1 MFLHEAVVKYSGHWV
16 LLFPCFYA
24 PLSPRAGL
32 WTVLPAFAFLWHQSR
47 RRRKEHQNG
56 RHGACHF
63 HAGGLSLSHRVQ
75 VPGVLQQIECNKYL
89 LRPLPCHRLYAR
101 DCRAVKD
108 TKILSCVQIPYQK
121 AKTTG
126 LPTKHW
132 NIRQRDVC
140 LNSSPKKGKR
150 IDEDTHGKESL
161 TGGDFRSAGRGR
173 TIHIWGWR
181 KVGGCHMR
189 GIRNKL
195 SVWRQRRVRRT
206 MYQI

>member
-1 MFLHEAVVKYSGHWV
+1 MFLHEAVVKHSGHWV
-16 LLFPCFYA
+16 LLFPRFYA

-32 WTVLPAFAFLWHQSR
+32 RTILSAFAFLWHQSR

-63 HAGGLSLSHRVQ
+63 HAGFKLPS
-75 VPGVLQQIECNKYL
+75 VLQQIECNKYL

-126 LPTKHW
+126 LPTEHW

-150 IDEDTHGKESL
+150 IDENTHGKESL
-161 TGGDFRSAGRGR
+161 KGGDFRSAEEDGLFTFEDEGR
-173 TIHIWGWR
+173 
-181 KVGGCHMR
+181 
-189 GIRNKL
+189 
-195 SVWRQRRVRRT
+195 
-206 MYQI
+206 